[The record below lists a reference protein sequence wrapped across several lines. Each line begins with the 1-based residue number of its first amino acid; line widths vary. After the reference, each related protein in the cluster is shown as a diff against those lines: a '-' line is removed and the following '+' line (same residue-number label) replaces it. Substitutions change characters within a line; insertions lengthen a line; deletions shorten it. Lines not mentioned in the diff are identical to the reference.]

1 MNKNELW
8 ELYCTTEKQVEKA
21 RTKRAIKTIAAFAI
35 VFFLLFYFIEKPTGI
50 DIIVDLLVSIF
61 LAGIYVLVNT
71 LIFGQLSRVSEN
83 ERQLLADLMM
93 RLDKTDENI
102 L

>member
-8 ELYCTTEKQVEKA
+8 KLYCDTEKQVEKA

-50 DIIVDLLVSIF
+50 EIIGDLLVSIV
-61 LAGIYVLVNT
+61 LAGIYFLVNA
-71 LIFGQLSRVSEN
+71 LIFGQLTRVGEK

-93 RLDKTDENI
+93 SIDKTDENI
-102 L
+102 P